1 MQPNLVYVG
10 TYTEPG
16 RSEGIYV
23 FRMDPGSGRLEP
35 RQTVR
40 EVVNPSFLAFDPH
53 ERFLFAVNET
63 KEYQGKEQGAVSS
76 FAIDQ
81 QSGNLT
87 FLSKQPTGGGD
98 PCHLCTDPTGRYLF
112 VANHEHGNVAVL
124 PIGEDGRLGPMT
136 DLRQH
141 KGSGPGPTQRGP
153 HAHFVTTDPT
163 GRFVMVVDK
172 GIDKVMVY
180 RLDAGSGEL
189 VPNDPPFGRLH
200 PGAAPR
206 HIAFHPNGRF
216 AYVNGEAD
224 MTISAFGYDG
234 GHGALEELHYLPTLP
249 EGAPR
254 ERISTAQIVV
264 EPSGRYVY
272 VSNRGHDTIAVFAID
287 QTTGRLS
294 AVGHEPTGGRTPRNF
309 NVDPSGAFLYA
320 ANQNSDT
327 IVHFRID
334 RASGKLVPTGDT
346 TPVGRPVCI
355 IFSRG

>member
-1 MQPNLVYVG
+1 MPANLVYVG
-10 TYTEPG
+10 TYTASG

-23 FRMDPGSGRLEP
+23 FGRDASSGRLEP
-35 RQTVR
+35 RHTVR
-40 EVVNPSFLAFDPH
+40 DVVNPSFLAFDPH

-63 KEYQGKEQGAVSS
+63 QEYEGKAQGAVSS
-76 FAIDQ
+76 FAIDPS
-81 QSGNLT
+81 SGDLT
-87 FLSKQPTGGGD
+87 FLSKQATGGGD
-98 PCHLCTDPTGRYLF
+98 PCHLCTDSTGRYLL

-124 PIGEDGRLGPMT
+124 PIGSDGRLGPLS

-141 KGSGPGPTQRGP
+141 EGSGPGPTQQGP

-180 RLDAGSGEL
+180 RLDTAAGKL
-189 VPNDPPFGRLH
+189 VPNDPPYGRLH

-224 MTISAFGYDG
+224 MTITAFVYDG
-234 GHGALEELHYLPTLP
+234 ARGAFEELHYLPTLP
-249 EGAPR
+249 EGASGR
-254 ERISTAQIVV
+254 YSTAQIVV

-272 VSNRGHDTIAVFAID
+272 VSNRGHDTIAMFAID
-287 QTTGRLS
+287 QTNGRLS
-294 AVGHEPTGGRTPRNF
+294 AIGHEPTGGRTPRNF
-309 NVDPSGAFLYA
+309 NVDPSGTFLYA

-327 IVHFRID
+327 VVPFRID
-334 RASGKLVPTGDT
+334 RSSGRLTQTGET
-346 TPVGRPVCI
+346 VEVGSPVCLL
-355 IFSRG
+355 FSRG